1 MKDTVNLYQLLISIR
16 NAFDLAQ
23 VVNYEVSSYM
33 REVALMVS
41 VLISGW
47 SDGPSSST
55 GQGLSVVF

>member
-41 VLISGW
+41 VLISGL